1 MVWIANALVILARE
15 ASTPAVR
22 GLAANS
28 GGAIRLLEHHHQF
41 CADFCDP
48 SGRQR
53 RAALNNFRTI

>member
-1 MVWIANALVILARE
+1 
-15 ASTPAVR
+15 VR